1 MSQQNSYRCI
11 ENHRKGNP
19 MSTYEVEK
27 VITEYAN
34 DRMPVEMAM
43 GHSLQHIG
51 KLYAAQTICTTTQ
64 RALNEQV
71 NQLTTAVK
79 TLHSAVHHQPKAPA
93 GEWQQKFEEHLTV
106 LNTMVANLR
115 ADVDR
120 LITHTR
126 LPPNPKSKRPSS
138 GTR

>member
-1 MSQQNSYRCI
+1 
-11 ENHRKGNP
+11 

-27 VITEYAN
+27 VISEYAN

-51 KLYAAQTICTTTQ
+51 KLYAAQTTCTTAQ

-71 NQLTTAVK
+71 NQLTTEVK
-79 TLHSAVHHQPKAPA
+79 TLHSAVHHPPKAPV
-93 GEWQQKFEEHLTV
+93 GEWQQKFEEHLTA
-106 LNTMVANLR
+106 LNATVASLR
-115 ADVDR
+115 ADINR
-120 LITHTR
+120 LITHTS

-138 GTR
+138 VAG